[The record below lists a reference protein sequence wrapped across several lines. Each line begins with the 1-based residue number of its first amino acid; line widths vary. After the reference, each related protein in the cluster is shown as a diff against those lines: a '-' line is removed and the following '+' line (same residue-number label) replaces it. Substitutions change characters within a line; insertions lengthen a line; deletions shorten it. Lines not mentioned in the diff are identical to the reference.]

1 MLKINDR
8 FTIDKDTHNIILI
21 ETYMGINKKTKEPK
35 QMTRES
41 YYMTMEQVCNVII
54 DRSAEGNTV
63 EVIADAINAAKRDI
77 INMLKEIADGKAAK
91 L

>member
-8 FTIDKDTHNIILI
+8 FSIDKDKHNKILI
-21 ETYMGINKKTKEPK
+21 ETYMGINKKTKEHK
-35 QMTRES
+35 QMTRET

-63 EVIADAINAAKRDI
+63 EVVADAINTAKRDI
-77 INMLKEIADGKAAK
+77 IDALKEVNHG
-91 L
+91 